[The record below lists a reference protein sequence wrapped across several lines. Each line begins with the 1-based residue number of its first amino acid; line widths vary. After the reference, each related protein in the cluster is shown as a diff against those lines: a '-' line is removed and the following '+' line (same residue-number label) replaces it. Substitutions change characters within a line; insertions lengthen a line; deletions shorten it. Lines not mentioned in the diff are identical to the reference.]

1 LNVRGLKTLKLE
13 KLVQFMKERRL
24 LTTCLMETWRVTPQG
39 LEFEEIGGFLITHH
53 GETAKSC
60 NRGRSGVA
68 IILNPEARAAWEIG
82 GSKERH
88 GSTGRVLT
96 VRIPLEGA
104 KFLTE
109 CAT

>member
-1 LNVRGLKTLKLE
+1 
-13 KLVQFMKERRL
+13 
-24 LTTCLMETWRVTPQG
+24 METWRVTPQG